1 MGFANFLSNKTP
13 SRIHGFERSYTL
25 AYSVCYI
32 VAPFMGLYAT
42 SIGFIPSALLLIG
55 IGLGL
60 LVGTITE
67 NRYIMM
73 TLALSEAMGCV
84 GHYLKI
90 VPWVPAFSDT
100 AYMIMAVLDLI
111 QCVCLFKMLEKIN
124 LAKGVEFQRHQQLDM
139 TTVES
144 DEFALQRSV
153 DDLAGDRAP

>member
-1 MGFANFLSNKTP
+1 MVISNILSNKAP
-13 SRIHGFERSYTL
+13 SRIYGFERSYTL

-42 SIGFIPSALLLIG
+42 SIGFLPSAFILIG

-60 LVGTITE
+60 LVVTITE
-67 NRYIMM
+67 NRYLMM
-73 TLALSEAMGCV
+73 ALALSEAIGCV

-90 VPWVPAFSDT
+90 IPWAPAFSDT
-100 AYMIMAVLDLI
+100 AYILMAILDLI
-111 QCVCLFKMLEKIN
+111 QCVCLFKMLEKLS

-144 DEFALQRSV
+144 SEFALQRSV
-153 DDLAGDRAP
+153 DDLAGD

>member
-1 MGFANFLSNKTP
+1 MGFANFFSEKA
-13 SRIHGFERSYTL
+13 SSQISGFERSYTL

-32 VAPFMGLYAT
+32 VAPFMGLHAT
-42 SIGFIPSALLLIG
+42 SIGFLPSALFLIG

-67 NRYIMM
+67 NRYLIMA
-73 TLALSEAMGCV
+73 LALSEAIGCV

-90 VPWVPAFSDT
+90 IPWVPAFSDT
-100 AYMIMAVLDLI
+100 AYVLMAILDLI
-111 QCVCLFKMLEKIN
+111 QCVCLFKMLEK
-124 LAKGVEFQRHQQLDM
+124 LSPAKGVEFQRHQQPDV

-144 DEFALQRSV
+144 SELALQRSV

>member
-1 MGFANFLSNKTP
+1 MGFANIFSDKAS
-13 SRIHGFERSYTL
+13 SRIYGFERSYTL

-67 NRYIMM
+67 NRYIIM
-73 TLALSEAMGCV
+73 TLALSEAIGCV

-90 VPWVPAFSDT
+90 IPWAPAFSDT
-100 AYMIMAVLDLI
+100 AYILMAILDLI
-111 QCVCLFKMLEKIN
+111 QCVCLFKMLEKLS
-124 LAKGVEFQRHQQLDM
+124 LAKEVEFQKHQQLDM
-139 TTVES
+139 TTVKS
-144 DEFALQRSV
+144 SEFALQRSV
-153 DDLAGDRAP
+153 DDLAGD

>member
-1 MGFANFLSNKTP
+1 MGISNILSNKAP
-13 SRIHGFERSYTL
+13 SGIYGFERSYTL

-60 LVGTITE
+60 LVGTIME
-67 NRYIMM
+67 NRYLMVA
-73 TLALSEAMGCV
+73 LAMGEAVGCV

-90 VPWVPAFSDT
+90 IPWVPSFSDT
-100 AYMIMAVLDLI
+100 AYILMAVLDLI
-111 QCVCLFKMLEKIN
+111 QCACLFKMLEKLN
-124 LAKGVEFQRHQQLDM
+124 LSKGLEFQRHQQPDM

-144 DEFALQRSV
+144 GEFALQRSV
-153 DDLAGDRAP
+153 DDLTRD